1 MAIRII
7 IADDHQIIRDGLTS
21 LLKVESDMKIL
32 AQAKDGLEAIRLT
45 RELSPD
51 VIVMDIAMPD
61 LNGIEAA
68 YQIADACPDVK
79 IIALSMHSDKRFIIE
94 MLRAG
99 AAGYLLKDCAF
110 EELADAIRAV
120 NSGKTYLNQSISSMI
135 IENCVRNPSDEQQ
148 SAFTIL
154 STRERQVL
162 QLLAESNT
170 TKQAASILS
179 ISPKTVETHRAKIMA
194 KLNLDNIAALT
205 KYAVREG
212 LTTLDS

>member
-1 MAIRII
+1 MIKILL
-7 IADDHQIIRDGLTS
+7 ADDHQIIREGLAS
-21 LLKVESDMKIL
+21 LLQVESDMKIV
-32 AQAKDGLEAIRLT
+32 AQANDGLDAVKLT
-45 RELSPD
+45 QQLSPD
-51 VIVMDIAMPD
+51 VVVMDIAMPD

-68 YQIADACPDVK
+68 YQIADVCPNVK
-79 IIALSMHSDKRFIIE
+79 IIALSMHSDKRYIIE

-120 NSGKTYLNQSISSMI
+120 YNGETYLNPSMSAML
-135 IENCVRNPSDEQQ
+135 IESCVRNPVDEK
-148 SAFTIL
+148 SSVFTVL

-170 TKQAASILS
+170 TKQVAKILH
-179 ISPKTVETHRAKIMA
+179 ISPKTVETHRAKIMS